1 MHGSL
6 AWQLPPE
13 AASPRPAA
21 PGAVTRG
28 TATARGD
35 SAGTCLRASPDSLTA
50 ARLLGH
56 RGGEHCSH
64 AGGTARPS
72 VMATALGQPRVL
84 PRPVWGRTQWPGP
97 VRPARP
103 AGGGARPSAHACTV
117 YLDKGRTFGTGKG
130 RRSPGTAAEERRW
143 QDAAGRGGGRAARE
157 AAAPPCCPARGR
169 PASRSPSSGSA
180 AHQARAEPAPTPP
193 RRGRLTACRP
203 PQGHTA
209 PYRTVSAR
217 AAVPSTVL
225 RLPAAAFQGVFE
237 RYPETLVRV
246 VQVGRL
252 PLPPLPPPR
261 AFQLP
266 RRPQPRAGRQGG
278 GRVPG
283 RAAGSAGCWVGAG
296 GLRCGEALQRAL
308 HTENEASSLGR
319 RQVTHC
325 LPIPRESFFSFKLLV
340 SK

>member
-35 SAGTCLRASPDSLTA
+35 SAGTCLRASPDSFTA

-56 RGGEHCSH
+56 REGEHCSH

-84 PRPVWGRTQWPGP
+84 PRPVGGRTRWPGP

-103 AGGGARPSAHACTV
+103 AGGGAKPSAHACTV

-157 AAAPPCCPARGR
+157 AAAPPRCPARGR
-169 PASRSPSSGSA
+169 PASRSPSSVSGPGRECRAPGTCRASSDPTAAGPPDRLPSPTGPHRAVQNRVCPCRRPVHRPPAASGGLSRRLREIPRNPGAGGAGGSPPPS
-180 AHQARAEPAPTPP
+180 PAPPTP
-193 RRGRLTACRP
+193 G
-203 PQGHTA
+203 
-209 PYRTVSAR
+209 
-217 AAVPSTVL
+217 
-225 RLPAAAFQGVFE
+225 LPAAAE
-237 RYPETLVRV
+237 AAAPCRSA
-246 VQVGRL
+246 GR
-252 PLPPLPPPR
+252 R
-261 AFQLP
+261 
-266 RRPQPRAGRQGG
+266 PRAGAGRWQCGLLGG
-278 GRVPG
+278 CRGAQVWG
-283 RAAGSAGCWVGAG
+283 GFAAC
-296 GLRCGEALQRAL
+296 
-308 HTENEASSLGR
+308 AS
-319 RQVTHC
+319 H
-325 LPIPRESFFSFKLLV
+325 
-340 SK
+340 